1 MGECLAATLHVLQL
15 QRAGQR
21 PQKAVF
27 QYVLIVCCSPREAE
41 ETGPDLGQQVRLVF
55 VFCCFVLFLVSAE
68 QPTGAEKPRPHVCV
82 CDWETDRAQRTVRL
96 RSPADHVFTLHW
108 HFHSASLLY
117 SRVSLDVKYMK
128 LKSKDMN
135 ILVDNSVLRLYLS
148 PGKH

>member
-41 ETGPDLGQQVRLVF
+41 ETGPDL
-55 VFCCFVLFLVSAE
+55 VSAE

-82 CDWETDRAQRTVRL
+82 CDWETDRAQHTVRL

-108 HFHSASLLY
+108 HFHSASLSY

-135 ILVDNSVLRLYLS
+135 ILVDDSVLRLYLS